1 MAIYLAVAFF
11 TALENAF
18 PFVPSDVGVL
28 IIAALLLRG
37 GPLDPFVLWAA
48 ATVGNSLGAL
58 VPWAVARH
66 YGPRIAQSRVGRRLL
81 PPDLVS
87 LVEKEYVRFGLPGI
101 FLCRLIPAVRFIV
114 APFAGLVGLGLA
126 RTLIPFTLASA
137 LWYVLIVGGGWFLG
151 GRREVLLEYFR
162 DVNLGLALVAITGV
176 VAVIIWWYRRRQRVG
191 RSAGERLHAIL
202 EKAIAELRR
211 TPTGD
216 GIRVPSAAAAMLL
229 VEYAALDEELPPGA
243 LLALENHARERW
255 GLGAVTRGLE
265 PGVDY
270 LHHARAAAAATDH
283 SERVALAAEMWRVML
298 SDGTLSEH
306 EAALLGRI
314 AIYLSLTPADIT
326 EARRQ
331 ATAPGGAPP
340 P

>member
-1 MAIYLAVAFF
+1 
-11 TALENAF
+11 
-18 PFVPSDVGVL
+18 
-28 IIAALLLRG
+28 
-37 GPLDPFVLWAA
+37 
-48 ATVGNSLGAL
+48 
-58 VPWAVARH
+58 VARH

-114 APFAGLVGLGLA
+114 APFAGLVGLGLS
-126 RTLIPFTLASA
+126 RTLVPFTLAAA
-137 LWYVLIVGGGWFLG
+137 LWYLLIVGGGWFLG
-151 GRREVLLEYFR
+151 GRREVLLGYLR
-162 DVNLGLALVAITGV
+162 DVNLGLALFGVAMLGAGV
-176 VAVIIWWYRRRQRVG
+176 IWWYRRRQRIG
-191 RSAGERLHAIL
+191 RAAGERLHAIL
-202 EKAIAELRR
+202 EKAMAELRR
-211 TPTGD
+211 TPPGD
-216 GIRVPSAAAAMLL
+216 GARVPSAAAAMLL
-229 VEYAALDEELPPGA
+229 VEYAALDEEFPPGA
-243 LLALENHARERW
+243 LIALENHARDRW
-255 GLGAVTRGLE
+255 GLGAVSLGRE

-283 SERVALAAEMWRVML
+283 DERVALAAEMWRLLL

-314 AIYLSLTPADIT
+314 AVYLSLTSADVT
-326 EARRQ
+326 EARRR

>member
-1 MAIYLAVAFF
+1 VAFF

-37 GPLDPFVLWAA
+37 GPLDPFTLWAA
-48 ATVGNSLGAL
+48 ATIGNSLGAL
-58 VPWAVARH
+58 VPWAVARR
-66 YGPRIAQSRVGRRLL
+66 YGPRIAQSKVGRRLL

-114 APFAGLVGLGLA
+114 APFAGLVGLTLA
-126 RTLIPFTLASA
+126 RTLLPFTLASA
-137 LWYVLIVGGGWFLG
+137 LWYALIVGGGWLLG

-162 DVNLGLALVAITGV
+162 DLNLGLALFAVAAMMGGV
-176 VAVIIWWYRRRQRVG
+176 VWWYRRRQRVG
-191 RSAGERLHAIL
+191 RAAGEHLHAIL
-202 EKAIAELRR
+202 ERAIAELRR
-211 TPTGD
+211 TPPAD
-216 GIRVPSAAAAMLL
+216 GSRVPSPAAAMLL

-243 LLALENHARERW
+243 LLALEGHARERW
-255 GLGAVTRGLE
+255 GLGAATRGID

-270 LHHARAAAAATDH
+270 LSHARAAAAATDH
-283 SERVALAAEMWRVML
+283 GERVALAAEMWRLLL

-314 AIYLSLTPADIT
+314 AVYLSLTPADIT

>member
-1 MAIYLAVAFF
+1 VAFF

-37 GPLDPFVLWAA
+37 GPLDPFALWAA
-48 ATVGNSLGAL
+48 ATIGNSLGAL

-114 APFAGLVGLGLA
+114 APFAGLVGLSLS
-126 RTLIPFTLASA
+126 RTLVPFTLAAA

-151 GRREVLLEYFR
+151 GRRDVLLGYFR
-162 DVNLGLALVAITGV
+162 DVNLGLAIFAIVLSVAGV
-176 VAVIIWWYRRRQRVG
+176 VWWYRRRQRIG
-191 RSAGERLHAIL
+191 RAAGERLHAVL
-202 EKAIAELRR
+202 EKAIAELRN
-211 TPTGD
+211 TPPAD
-216 GIRVPSAAAAMLL
+216 GTRVPSPAAAMLL

-243 LLALENHARERW
+243 LLALETHARERW
-255 GLGAVTRGLE
+255 GLGAVKRGLE

-283 SERVALAAEMWRVML
+283 AERVALAAEMWRLLL
-298 SDGTLSEH
+298 SDGTLTEH

-314 AIYLSLTPADIT
+314 SIYLSLTPADIT
-326 EARRQ
+326 EVRRQ
-331 ATAPGGAPP
+331 ATTPGGAPP